1 MILNSEITLEALI
14 TVKDKVIISA
24 TMDNENVSIMPSSP
38 PPPKWTSSFKI
49 RDLWG
54 ASEVEL
60 FVT

>member
-38 PPPKWTSSFKI
+38 PPP
-49 RDLWG
+49 
-54 ASEVEL
+54 EVDQFIQDKGL
-60 FVT
+60 VGCLRS